1 MREGDPRM
9 DYICGA
15 GASLVNVAVTFPI
28 NKVMFRQQ
36 LEGIRIQRAI
46 RQIIKEGAK
55 NVFRGVLPPLI
66 QRTLTVSLMFGTY
79 SHNIQFLQ
87 RKTPRLPYLV
97 NHSLSAAGAGFAEAV
112 LMPFERVQCLLQ
124 SKEYNRRLHNTQHA
138 FRYMYRYGVAE
149 YYRGLT
155 AVLLRNSLSN
165 ILFLG
170 LREPLKN
177 SLPMPHSQLG
187 ESINAFAS
195 GAGLGA
201 FLSTTFFPL
210 NVIKNRIMTRLGGEF
225 LTIRQTFY
233 VIYEERNRRWRKM
246 FRGVHI
252 NYTRAFISWGIINA
266 TYELF
271 RKILNEIY

>member
-1 MREGDPRM
+1 MKDVDVR
-9 DYICGA
+9 
-15 GASLVNVAVTFPI
+15 
-28 NKVMFRQQ
+28 VMFRQQ
-36 LEGIRIQRAI
+36 LEGIRIQRAV
-46 RQIIKEGAK
+46 RQIVKEGAN

-87 RKTPRLPYLV
+87 RKIPNLPYFF
-97 NHSLSAAGAGFAEAV
+97 NHCLSAAGAGFTEAV
-112 LMPFERVQCLLQ
+112 LMPLERVQCLLQ
-124 SKEYNRRLHNTQHA
+124 SKEYNKKLHNTQHA
-138 FRYMYRYGVAE
+138 FRYIYRYGLAE

-170 LREPLKN
+170 LRIPLKN
-177 SLPMPHSQLG
+177 SLPTAQTQLG
-187 ESINAFAS
+187 ESFNAFVS

-210 NVIKNRIMTRLGGEF
+210 NVVKNRIMTRLGGEF
-225 LTIRQTFY
+225 LTIGQTFY

-266 TYELF
+266 TYELL
-271 RKILNEIY
+271 RKILYEF